1 MCGPDALSSGPH
13 TDSEQMYEQEKIKPY
28 GDRGAKSSQVRQMF
42 DKIAHSYDT
51 LNHTLSAGVDKIW
64 RKQTVKSLTGVVHDV
79 NSILDVATGTGD
91 MAILAARQFP
101 SAHVTGI
108 DISDGM
114 MEIGR
119 QKLDKEGLTD
129 KVVLMNADCCS
140 LPFPTGSFD
149 AIVSAFGLRNFENL
163 DACLKEMHRVLDD
176 NGRVAIADL
185 CSPTAFPMRQLF
197 WLYQKMMMP
206 LAGRLISRDD
216 KAYTYLPE
224 TMRAIPQGDDMKAIF
239 EKAGFHDVGYR
250 RLPFGMCMLYTAGK

>member
-1 MCGPDALSSGPH
+1 MDNALLTQAEIALARHCLEYALSH
-13 TDSEQMYEQEKIKPY
+13 
-28 GDRGAKSSQVRQMF
+28 GARKAR
-42 DKIAHSYDT
+42 I
-51 LNHTLSAGVDKIW
+51 TLSKSLMNLIGLLCGEVDKTAHALD
-64 RKQTVKSLTGVVHDV
+64 RSLQIQLFV
-79 NSILDVATGTGD
+79 
-91 MAILAARQFP
+91 
-101 SAHVTGI
+101 
-108 DISDGM
+108 
-114 MEIGR
+114 EGR
-119 QKLDKEGLTD
+119 YGAFSSNKLDKEGLTD
-129 KVVLMNADCCS
+129 KVALMNADCCS

-197 WLYQKMMMP
+197 WLYQKMVMP

-224 TMRAIPQGDDMKAIF
+224 TMCAIPQGDDMKAIF